1 MKHLNH
7 ILCPVDFSENSYAA
21 IEKASFLAQL
31 FQADLTLLHVLSVLP
46 RSFGVVWGRD
56 RQSEEDVAQATEK
69 ARSLLRAA
77 KQKYVPYAVTCKSS
91 IRVGKVS
98 EEIIQEAET
107 LNADLIVMA
116 MHGAKLSEASLT
128 TKVISHSTRPV
139 LTYYAHPA
147 EGEESRKGFRRI
159 LIPVDPVVGISEL
172 SQFVV
177 QYLSMMSPEV
187 LLLTILNPE
196 AAPQRIEQAK
206 RYLDNQARMLSEA
219 GLRRVR
225 SKVMLGELP
234 AQHINR
240 IAVAEGCDL
249 IMLNTHDKKDRP
261 KAPLGTVASSLV
273 NTTHLPL
280 FTLRPGTLVTQ

>member
-56 RQSEEDVAQATEK
+56 RQSEADVAEATEK
-69 ARSLLRAA
+69 ARALLRAA

-98 EEIIQEAET
+98 EEILQESEA
-107 LNADLIVMA
+107 LGSDLIVMA

-128 TKVISHSTRPV
+128 TKVISHSARPV
-139 LTYYAHPA
+139 LTYYASKA

-172 SQFVV
+172 SQFVA
-177 QYLSMMSPEV
+177 QYLSLMSPEV

-196 AAPQRIEQAK
+196 AAPQRVDQAK
-206 RYLDNQARMLSEA
+206 RYLETQARVFTQA

-234 AQHINR
+234 AEHINR

-249 IMLNTHDKKDRP
+249 IMMNTHDKKDRP
-261 KAPLGTVASSLV
+261 KAPLGTVAQNVVKS
-273 NTTHLPL
+273 THLPL
-280 FTLRPGTLVTQ
+280 FTLRPGSLVAR